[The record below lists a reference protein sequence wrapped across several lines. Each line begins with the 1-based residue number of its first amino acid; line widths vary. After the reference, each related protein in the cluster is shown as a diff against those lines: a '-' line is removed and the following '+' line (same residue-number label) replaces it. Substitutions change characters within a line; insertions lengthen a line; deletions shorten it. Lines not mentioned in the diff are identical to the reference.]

1 MNCVG
6 GTGSR
11 CGPWGFWGRLM
22 FDMTIDELL
31 HFDWLQLKVSTVL
44 ILAVATGLIG
54 YIVWMLWRG
63 GNHIAA
69 LDNRCATAAGDVDA
83 QLKYRHN
90 LIPGLV
96 ETVRGYV
103 GHENEVLVKV
113 AEANAEALRAST
125 QQMRLDAETQL
136 GNQITSLL
144 QAAQKYPELKA
155 SGHFQDLQRQL
166 IDVESKV
173 TAARRFFNLATE
185 EYNNHLTSFPY
196 NLVAKLFRRKKR
208 TPFHVTGEQRAELDA
223 PLAFKF

>member
-1 MNCVG
+1 
-6 GTGSR
+6 
-11 CGPWGFWGRLM
+11 M

-31 HFDWLQLKVSTVL
+31 HFDWLQLRVSTVV
-44 ILAVATGLIG
+44 ILAVAIG
-54 YIVWMLWRG
+54 VIAYIVWMLWRG

-69 LDNRCATAAGDVDA
+69 LDNRCSTAAADIDA

-96 ETVRGYV
+96 ESVRGYV

-113 AEANAEALRAST
+113 AEANAEALRASS

-144 QAAQKYPELKA
+144 SAAQKYPELKA
-155 SGHFQDLQRQL
+155 SGHFQDLQGQL
-166 IDVESKV
+166 IDVEAKV

-185 EYNNHLTSFPY
+185 EYNNHLTRFPY
-196 NLVAKLFRRKKR
+196 NLVAKLQRRKKR
-208 TPFHVTGEQRAELDA
+208 APYHVTTEQRAELDA